1 MADVFDTDH
10 DYQVFATLSG
20 CRLAVDVVIA
30 SAQRDLHVFDTDL
43 FDIAFDDL
51 ARYELFAKIETLQE
65 GMNRFHGAKGMAI
78 LVITTLIGVGAM
90 VAEWVRLG
98 LRGHS

>member
-1 MADVFDTDH
+1 MATDRERDVEFGKL
-10 DYQVFATLSG
+10 VE
-20 CRLAVDVVIA
+20 AVQNLERRITQ
-30 SAQRDLHVFDTDL
+30 QRSEDQQITRD
-43 FDIAFDDL
+43 
-51 ARYELFAKIETLQE
+51 LFAKIETLQE
-65 GMNRFHGAKGMAI
+65 GMNRFHGAKGMAV

>member
-1 MADVFDTDH
+1 MATDRERDVEFGKL
-10 DYQVFATLSG
+10 VE
-20 CRLAVDVVIA
+20 AVQNLERRITQ
-30 SAQRDLHVFDTDL
+30 QRREDQQITRD
-43 FDIAFDDL
+43 
-51 ARYELFAKIETLQE
+51 LFAKIETLQE